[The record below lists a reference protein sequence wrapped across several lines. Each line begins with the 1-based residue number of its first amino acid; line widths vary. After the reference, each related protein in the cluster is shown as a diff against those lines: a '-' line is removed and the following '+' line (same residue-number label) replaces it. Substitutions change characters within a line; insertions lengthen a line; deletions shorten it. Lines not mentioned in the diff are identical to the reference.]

1 MQWPKGKNIDVYPE
15 KYKLINTNQLK
26 PFVNSCATEGHVV
39 SPPLVTPNNMT

>member
-1 MQWPKGKNIDVYPE
+1 MAKRKNKDVYPE

-26 PFVNSCATEGHVV
+26 PSCATEGHVV